1 MTELDESIFNILKYG
16 GGKIITN
23 DDELRVQI
31 PRYINSKDY
40 SQMIKNKNEL
50 ITDLYVIM
58 TQLHCHIQ
66 INTDYT
72 TDILPFVIKMRKY
85 ANGIIESD
93 QNFTYYI
100 LDKSK
105 IDWVKIDD
113 IFDKLLGAKEY
124 KIISK
129 DTYDFIVCKLL
140 YRIDI
145 NEFNIK

>member
-93 QNFTYYI
+93 LDFTYYI

-113 IFDKLLGAKEY
+113 IFDKLLRAKEY

-129 DTYDFIVCKLL
+129 DIYDFMVCKLL

>member
-93 QNFTYYI
+93 LDFTYYI
-100 LDKSK
+100 L
-105 IDWVKIDD
+105 
-113 IFDKLLGAKEY
+113 Y
-124 KIISK
+124 
-129 DTYDFIVCKLL
+129 T
-140 YRIDI
+140 
-145 NEFNIK
+145 

>member
-31 PRYINSKDY
+31 PRYINPKDY

-93 QNFTYYI
+93 QDFTYYI

-113 IFDKLLGAKEY
+113 IFDKLLRAKEY

>member
-93 QNFTYYI
+93 QDFTHYI

-113 IFDKLLGAKEY
+113 IFDKLLRAKEY

-129 DTYDFIVCKLL
+129 DTYDFMVCKLL

>member
-93 QNFTYYI
+93 LDFTYYI

-113 IFDKLLGAKEY
+113 IFDKLLRAKEY

-129 DTYDFIVCKLL
+129 DTYDFMVCKLL

>member
-1 MTELDESIFNILKYG
+1 MQMELLNLIWILH
-16 GGKIITN
+16 II
-23 DDELRVQI
+23 
-31 PRYINSKDY
+31 
-40 SQMIKNKNEL
+40 
-50 ITDLYVIM
+50 
-58 TQLHCHIQ
+58 
-66 INTDYT
+66 
-72 TDILPFVIKMRKY
+72 
-85 ANGIIESD
+85 
-93 QNFTYYI
+93 YYI

-113 IFDKLLGAKEY
+113 IFDKLLRAKEY

>member
-93 QNFTYYI
+93 LDFTYYI

-113 IFDKLLGAKEY
+113 IFDKLLRAKEY

>member
-85 ANGIIESD
+85 ATGIIESD

-105 IDWVKIDD
+105 IDWVKIDG
-113 IFDKLLGAKEY
+113 IFDKLLRAKEY

-129 DTYDFIVCKLL
+129 DTYDFMVCKLL
-140 YRIDI
+140 YRINI
-145 NEFNIK
+145 NDFNIK

>member
-1 MTELDESIFNILKYG
+1 MTELDESISNILKYG

-93 QNFTYYI
+93 QDFTYYI

>member
-93 QNFTYYI
+93 QDFTYYI

>member
-93 QNFTYYI
+93 QDFTYYI

-105 IDWVKIDD
+105 IDWVKIDN
-113 IFDKLLGAKEY
+113 IFDKLLRAKEY

-129 DTYDFIVCKLL
+129 DTYDFMVCKLL

>member
-1 MTELDESIFNILKYG
+1 MTELNESIFNILKYG
-16 GGKIITN
+16 RGKIITN

-31 PRYINSKDY
+31 PRYINFKDY
-40 SQMIKNKNEL
+40 SQMIKNKNEI

-72 TDILPFVIKMRKY
+72 TDILPFVIKIRKY

-93 QNFTYYI
+93 QDFTYYI

-113 IFDKLLGAKEY
+113 IFDKLLRAKEY

-129 DTYDFIVCKLL
+129 DTYDFMACKLL

>member
-1 MTELDESIFNILKYG
+1 
-16 GGKIITN
+16 
-23 DDELRVQI
+23 
-31 PRYINSKDY
+31 
-40 SQMIKNKNEL
+40 
-50 ITDLYVIM
+50 M

-72 TDILPFVIKMRKY
+72 IDILPFVIKMRKY

-93 QNFTYYI
+93 QDFTYYI

-105 IDWVKIDD
+105 IDWIKIDD
-113 IFDKLLGAKEY
+113 IFDKLLRAKEY

-129 DTYDFIVCKLL
+129 DTYDFMVCKLL

>member
-66 INTDYT
+66 INTDYI

-93 QNFTYYI
+93 LDFTYYI

-113 IFDKLLGAKEY
+113 IFDKLLRAKEY

-129 DTYDFIVCKLL
+129 DTYDFMVCKLL

>member
-58 TQLHCHIQ
+58 AQLHCHIQ

-93 QNFTYYI
+93 QDFTYYI

-105 IDWVKIDD
+105 IDWVKIDN
-113 IFDKLLGAKEY
+113 IFDKLLRAKEY

-129 DTYDFIVCKLL
+129 DTYDFMVCKLL